1 MLKSAGN
8 AFYPRRFLFFIKQT
22 TDILAFIILLKRQFK
37 SSCIW
42 GRKKKY
48 VVAKDI
54 NISINTYSKYLKKCF
69 ELGLCRFDINNDIIF
84 SSYINVFEVL
94 FGEAGQG
101 IHINKEG
108 SFQQVKENVREQLLI
123 ANFRQQE
130 FIILGDRQLE
140 RGDKKRNLRASL
152 AHAWIKNKSP
162 FRASNVNNII
172 TSTRHAGKIIG
183 LSATTAIKTLNSIL
197 RKGLV
202 QYEYEQSRFSIK
214 GNHQM
219 RCAFAE
225 QNRPYPNCGYSIL
238 KEGILYHL
246 GRIVRI
252 Q

>member
-1 MLKSAGN
+1 M
-8 AFYPRRFLFFIKQT
+8 
-22 TDILAFIILLKRQFK
+22 
-37 SSCIW
+37 
-42 GRKKKY
+42 
-48 VVAKDI
+48 
-54 NISINTYSKYLKKCF
+54 KKCF
-69 ELGLCRFDINNDIIF
+69 DLDLCRFDNNNDIVF
-84 SSYINVFEVL
+84 SSYINVFNVL
-94 FGEAGQG
+94 FGEVSQG
-101 IHINKEG
+101 IHISKEG
-108 SFQQVKENVREQLLI
+108 SFQQIKENIREQLLI

-130 FIILGDRQLE
+130 FITLGDRQLE
-140 RGDKKRNLRASL
+140 RGGKTRNLRASL
-152 AHAWIKNKSP
+152 AQSWIKEKSP
-162 FRASNVNNII
+162 FRASSVSNII

-202 QYEYEQSRFSIK
+202 QYEYEQSKFSIK

-225 QNRPYPNCGYSIL
+225 QNRPYPNCGYSLL